1 MKTIRILLLAAVVSI
16 MAACSQQKDT
26 AILVLYENGGW
37 HKAFTDTAIAWLQ
50 ENAGTYG
57 FSVTPITRLTPV
69 DKEYLTRFDVILQLD
84 YAPYNW
90 PDAAFEA
97 FEDYIDN
104 GRGGWVGFHHATLLG
119 EFDGF
124 PMWNWFSEFM
134 GGIRYDNYMADLS
147 DACVEV
153 EQPEHPVF
161 RNVPGSFIIPDDE
174 WYTYDKSPRTNQ
186 AIKVLAHVDESSYS
200 RPAGIVMGD
209 HPVIWTNT
217 GKKAR
222 NIYIQFGHSPRLMDS
237 EAFRQLLVNS
247 ILHVAGRDNDCGK

>member
-1 MKTIRILLLAAVVSI
+1 

-26 AILVLYENGGW
+26 SILVLYENGGW

-57 FSVTPITRLTPV
+57 FSVTPITSLAPV
-69 DKEYLTRFDVILQLD
+69 DKEYLKRFDVILQLD

-124 PMWNWFSEFM
+124 PMWGWFSEFM

-174 WYTYDKSPRTNQ
+174 WYTYDKSPRLNPAVQ
-186 AIKVLAHVDESSYS
+186 VLAHVDESSYS
-200 RPAGIVMGD
+200 RPAGICMGD

-217 GKKAR
+217 VKKAR

-237 EAFRQLLVNS
+237 EAFSQLLVNS